1 MDIFDQQNTLQNIKL
16 TNFFTQ
22 YSDSKK
28 ED

>member
-1 MDIFDQQNTLQNIKL
+1 MDIFDQQNIIQNIKL
-16 TNFFTQ
+16 TKFFTQ